1 MYAEKPTLQ
10 NFDAGTRIF
19 KSVEEF
25 EKNISMSNGQ
35 NKGFEF
41 DYEKMSEAMPKTT
54 VNLDSS
60 GLWGIVNKQNDRAIM
75 INRRYKIGN

>member
-1 MYAEKPTLQ
+1 
-10 NFDAGTRIF
+10 
-19 KSVEEF
+19 
-25 EKNISMSNGQ
+25 MSNGQ

-54 VNLDSS
+54 VNLDAS